1 MSSVNGTSGNSYAN
15 PYSSASSKAA
25 EEEEEEKAKEAADS
39 ENTEK
44 TEESAA
50 TAEETETL
58 NTYKQKFLAKVKAL
72 MSSPHLA
79 NVNLDLGITDAGYK
93 KMMEDATYEAAV
105 LDKLKSK
112 TAHSYSALSGTV
124 TVTADGK
131 EDPAALFTENQTI
144 AQRLFSKS
152 SRSLL
157 RTTNLDALTALA
169 QGTITAL
176 ETSKGRFDT
185 AALLGSNQMRTNNSY
200 IDAYLK
206 NLGIDTTG

>member
-1 MSSVNGTSGNSYAN
+1 MSSVTGTNGSSYTN

-25 EEEEEEKAKEAADS
+25 EEEEEEKTKETADS
-39 ENTEK
+39 ETTDK
-44 TEESAA
+44 TEDSKA
-50 TAEETETL
+50 TQEEKETL
-58 NTYKQKFLAKVKAL
+58 NAYKQKFLAKVKAL

-93 KMMEDATYEAAV
+93 KMMEDSKYETSV
-105 LDKLKSK
+105 LDKIKSK

-124 TVTADGK
+124 TVTANGK
-131 EDPAALFTENQTI
+131 EDPAAQFTENKTI
-144 AQRLFSKS
+144 AQRLFSTS

-157 RTTNLDALTALA
+157 RTTSLDTLTALA
-169 QGTITAL
+169 QGTIDAL

-185 AALLGSNQMRTNNSY
+185 AALLGANQMRTNNSY